1 MSEDFT
7 SHEYDVIVIGA
18 GGAGLRAAIESARS
32 GAKTAIITK
41 SLLGKAHTVM
51 AEGGCAAAL
60 QNADPR
66 DGWKVHFHDT
76 MKGSKWLA
84 NWRMAEFHAKEAPD
98 RVRELEQ
105 WGAVFDRTT
114 KNLINQ
120 RNFGGHTFP
129 RLAHVGDATG
139 LEIIRTLQERG
150 IHEGI
155 DIFPE
160 YTVRHLLKGGD
171 RVTGCVAYT
180 RVDGDFHAFSAKS
193 VVLATGGITRCWSVC
208 SGSWEYTGDG
218 HALALWAGAELRDM
232 EFVQFHPTG
241 MVWPPSVRG
250 ILVTEGVRGEGGRL
264 FNSDE
269 NGELMERF
277 MFNYVPEMF
286 QGDHAETIEESDQWV
301 EEVVS
306 GKLATVRRP
315 PELLTRDVVAK
326 AINSEVKAGR
336 GSPHGG
342 AFLDISHR
350 GEEAILAKLP
360 SMHHQFKE
368 LAGVDISKEP
378 MEVGPTAHYVMGG
391 VVVNAETQETTVSG
405 LYACGEVASGLHG
418 ANRLGGNSL
427 SDLIVFGKRAGEH
440 ASKQAKDLAQPSI
453 DESQVQSAIKE
464 MIAPL
469 ERGEGENPGLIYD
482 AMRDMMQEKV
492 GIIRVKGELESALV
506 DLDDFS
512 KREQSCFPGTSR
524 KYNSGWHQALDLKN
538 MVDISKVATM
548 AALAREE
555 SRGGHTRDDFPGHE
569 DEFWGNN
576 LNICWMEN
584 GEIKIRQEPI
594 EEMRDDLKDVIKEV
608 KTMIAERAA
617 EQGGGN

>member
-1 MSEDFT
+1 MSEDYKKY
-7 SHEYDVIVIGA
+7 EYDVIVIGA
-18 GGAGLRAAIESARS
+18 GGAGLRAAIEAARS

-84 NWRMAEFHAKEAPD
+84 NWQMAEYHAKEAPD

-105 WGAVFDRTT
+105 WGAVFDRTPN
-114 KNLINQ
+114 NLINQ

-139 LEIIRTLQERG
+139 LELIRTLQERG

-155 DIFPE
+155 DIFME
-160 YTVRHLLKGGD
+160 YTVRHLLKEGD

-193 VVLATGGITRCWSVC
+193 VVLATGGITRVWSVC

-264 FNSDE
+264 TNSK
-269 NGELMERF
+269 GERF
-277 MFNYVPEMF
+277 MFDYVPEMF
-286 QGDHAETIEESDQWV
+286 AGDHAETIEESDQWV

-350 GEEAILAKLP
+350 GEEAILKKLP

-368 LAGVDISKEP
+368 LAGVDISKEA

-391 VVVNAETQETTVSG
+391 VLVNAESQETTVPG
-405 LYACGEVASGLHG
+405 LFACGEVASGLHG

-427 SDLIVFGKRAGEH
+427 SDLIVFGKRAGEF
-440 ASKQAKDLAQPSI
+440 AAKRSEDLAQPSI
-453 DESQVQSAIKE
+453 DDSQVQEAIKV
-464 MIAPL
+464 ML
-469 ERGEGENPGLIYD
+469 EPFDNEGGENPGLIYD
-482 AMRDMMQEKV
+482 ELRDMMQAKV
-492 GIIRVKGELESALV
+492 GIIRTKEELDEAIS
-506 DLDDFS
+506 DLKSYDD
-512 KREQSCFPGTSR
+512 RRLACYPGSSR

-538 MVDISKVATM
+538 MVDVSYAATL
-548 AALAREE
+548 AAITREE
-555 SRGGHTRDDFPGHE
+555 SRGGHTRDDFPVP
-569 DEFWGNN
+569 DDDYWGNN
-576 LNICWMEN
+576 LNIIWMEE
-584 GEIKIRQEPI
+584 GEIKIRQEPK
-594 EEMRDDLKDVIKEV
+594 EEMRKDLKEVIQEV
-608 KTMIAERAA
+608 KDMIAERAEEA
-617 EQGGGN
+617 GGGN

>member
-1 MSEDFT
+1 MNENIT
-7 SHEYDVIVIGA
+7 NHEYDVIVIGA
-18 GGAGLRAAIESARS
+18 GGAGLRAAIEAARS

-60 QNADPR
+60 TNADPR

-84 NWRMAEFHAKEAPD
+84 NWRMAEYHAKEAPD

-105 WGAVFDRTT
+105 WGAVFDRTP

-155 DIFPE
+155 DIFME
-160 YTVRHLLKGGD
+160 YTVRTLLKEGD

-180 RVDGDFHAFSAKS
+180 RVEGDFHAFSAKS

-264 FNSDE
+264 TNSD
-269 NGELMERF
+269 GTRF
-277 MFNYVPEMF
+277 MFDYVPEMF
-286 QGDHAETIEESDQWV
+286 AGDHADSIEESDQWV

-350 GEEAILAKLP
+350 GEEAILKKLP

-391 VVVNAETQETTVSG
+391 VCVDAESQETTVPG
-405 LYACGEVASGLHG
+405 LFACGEVASGLHG

-427 SDLIVFGKRAGEH
+427 SDLIVFGKRAGEY
-440 ASKQAKDLAQPSI
+440 AAKRAKDLAQPAI
-453 DESQVQSAIKE
+453 DEVQVGRAIDD
-464 MIAPL
+464 MMAPL
-469 ERGEGENPGLIYD
+469 LREGGENPGLIYD
-482 AMRDMMQEKV
+482 EMRDMMQSKV
-492 GIIRVKGELESALV
+492 GIIRTKSELEEALE
-506 DLDDFS
+506 DIKSFKQRALGCS
-512 KREQSCFPGTSR
+512 PGTAR
-524 KYNSGWHQALDLKN
+524 KYNSGWHQALDLIN
-538 MVDISKVATM
+538 MADVSHAATL
-548 AALAREE
+548 AAITREE
-555 SRGGHTRDDFPGHE
+555 SRGGHTRDDFPTPE
-569 DEFWGNN
+569 DDYWGKT
-576 LNICWMEN
+576 LNIIWMEN
-584 GEIKIRQEPI
+584 GEMKIRQEPV
-594 EEMRDDLKDVIKEV
+594 EPMRDDLEEALTEV
-608 KTMIAERAA
+608 KAMIAERAEEA
-617 EQGGGN
+617 GGGN

>member
-1 MSEDFT
+1 
-7 SHEYDVIVIGA
+7 
-18 GGAGLRAAIESARS
+18 
-32 GAKTAIITK
+32 
-41 SLLGKAHTVM
+41 M
-51 AEGGCAAAL
+51 AEY
-60 QNADPR
+60 
-66 DGWKVHFHDT
+66 
-76 MKGSKWLA
+76 
-84 NWRMAEFHAKEAPD
+84 HAKEAPD

-105 WGAVFDRTT
+105 WGAVFDRTPN
-114 KNLINQ
+114 NLINQ

-139 LEIIRTLQERG
+139 LELIRTLQERG
-150 IHEGI
+150 IHEGN
-155 DIFPE
+155 DIFME
-160 YTVRHLLKGGD
+160 YTVRHLLKEGD

-232 EFVQFHPTG
+232 EFIQFHPTG

-264 FNSDE
+264 TNSE
-269 NGELMERF
+269 GERF
-277 MFNYVPEMF
+277 MFRYVPEMF
-286 QGDHAETIEESDQWV
+286 AGDHAETIEESDQWV

-306 GKLATVRRP
+306 GKIATVRRP
-315 PELLTRDVVAK
+315 PELLTRDVVSK

-350 GEEAILAKLP
+350 GEEAILKKLP

-391 VVVNAETQETTVSG
+391 VLVDAETQETTVQG
-405 LYACGEVASGLHG
+405 LYACGEAASGLHG

-427 SDLIVFGKRAGEH
+427 SDLIVFGKRAGEFS
-440 ASKQAKDLAQPSI
+440 AARAKNLAQPTI
-453 DESQVQSAIKE
+453 DDSQVQEAIRI
-464 MIAPL
+464 ML
-469 ERGEGENPGLIYD
+469 EPFNHEGGENPGLIYD
-482 AMRDMMQEKV
+482 EMRDMMQAKV
-492 GIIRVKGELESALV
+492 GIIRKESELSEA
-506 DLDDFS
+506 LDDLKEFE
-512 KREQSCFPGTSR
+512 KRRKSCYPGSSR

-538 MVDISKVATM
+538 MVDISYVATL
-548 AALAREE
+548 AAITREE
-555 SRGGHTRDDFPGHE
+555 SRGPQTRDDFPVPE
-569 DEFWGNN
+569 DEYWGKT
-576 LNICWMEN
+576 LNIIWMED
-584 GEIKIRQEPI
+584 GEIKIRQEPV
-594 EEMRDDLKDVIKEV
+594 EEMREDLAKVIKEV
-608 KTMIAERAA
+608 KEIIAERAA
-617 EQGGGN
+617 EAGGED

>member
-1 MSEDFT
+1 MAEDFKKY
-7 SHEYDVIVIGA
+7 EYDVIVIGA
-18 GGAGLRAAIESARS
+18 GGAGLRAAIEAARS

-84 NWRMAEFHAKEAPD
+84 NWQMAEYHAKEAPD

-114 KNLINQ
+114 KDLINQ

-155 DIFPE
+155 DIFME
-160 YTVRHLLKGGD
+160 YTVRHLLKEGD

-193 VVLATGGITRCWSVC
+193 VVLATGGITRVWSVC

-264 FNSDE
+264 TNSD
-269 NGELMERF
+269 GQRF
-277 MFNYVPEMF
+277 MFDYVPEMF
-286 QGDHAETIEESDQWV
+286 AGDHAETIEESDQWV

-350 GEEAILAKLP
+350 GEEAILKKLP

-391 VVVNAETQETTVSG
+391 VLVDAETQESTVPG

-427 SDLIVFGKRAGEH
+427 SDLIVFGKRAGEF
-440 ASKQAKDLAQPSI
+440 AAKRAKDLAQPGI
-453 DESQVQSAIKE
+453 DDSQVAKAIDV
-464 MIAPL
+464 ML
-469 ERGEGENPGLIYD
+469 EPFNNEGGENPGFIYD
-482 AMRDMMQEKV
+482 ELRDMMQAKV
-492 GIIRVKGELESALV
+492 GIIRTKEELDEAIE
-506 DLDDFS
+506 DLKAFEA
-512 KREQSCFPGTSR
+512 RRIAAYPGSSR

-538 MVDISKVATM
+538 MVDVSYAATL
-548 AALAREE
+548 AAVTREE
-555 SRGGHTRDDFPGHE
+555 SRGGHTRDDFPVPD
-569 DEFWGNN
+569 DEYWGKTV
-576 LNICWMEN
+576 NIIYMEN
-584 GEIKIRQEPI
+584 GEIKVRQDPVV
-594 EEMRDDLKDVIKEV
+594 EMRDDLKDAIKEV
-608 KTMIAERAA
+608 KAMIAERAA
-617 EQGGGN
+617 EAGGDK

>member
-1 MSEDFT
+1 MAEDFKKY
-7 SHEYDVIVIGA
+7 EYDVIVIGA
-18 GGAGLRAAIESARS
+18 GGAGLRAAIEAARS

-84 NWRMAEFHAKEAPD
+84 NWQMAEYHAKEAPD

-114 KNLINQ
+114 KDLINQ

-155 DIFPE
+155 DIFME
-160 YTVRHLLKGGD
+160 YTVRHLLKEGD

-193 VVLATGGITRCWSVC
+193 VVLATGGITRVWSVC

-264 FNSDE
+264 TNSD
-269 NGELMERF
+269 GQRF
-277 MFNYVPEMF
+277 MFDYVPEMF
-286 QGDHAETIEESDQWV
+286 AGDHAETIEESDQWV

-350 GEEAILAKLP
+350 GEEAILKKLP

-391 VVVNAETQETTVSG
+391 VLVDAETQESTVPG
-405 LYACGEVASGLHG
+405 LFACGEVASGLHG

-427 SDLIVFGKRAGEH
+427 SDLIVFGKRAGEF
-440 ASKQAKDLAQPSI
+440 AAKRAKDLAQPVI
-453 DESQVQSAIKE
+453 DDSQVEQAIDV
-464 MIAPL
+464 ML
-469 ERGEGENPGLIYD
+469 EPFNNEGGENPGFIYD
-482 AMRDMMQEKV
+482 ELRDMMQAKV
-492 GIIRVKGELESALV
+492 GIIRTKEELDEAIG
-506 DLDDFS
+506 DLKAFEA
-512 KREQSCFPGTSR
+512 RRVAAYPGSSR

-538 MVDISKVATM
+538 MVDVSYAATL
-548 AALAREE
+548 AAVTREE
-555 SRGGHTRDDFPGHE
+555 SRGGHTRDDFPVPD
-569 DEFWGNN
+569 DEYWGKTI
-576 LNICWMEN
+576 NIIYMEN
-584 GEIKIRQEPI
+584 GEIKVRQDPI
-594 EEMRDDLKDVIKEV
+594 VEMRDDLKDAIKEV
-608 KTMIAERAA
+608 KDMIAERAA
-617 EQGGGN
+617 EAGGGK

>member
-1 MSEDFT
+1 MAEDFKKY
-7 SHEYDVIVIGA
+7 EYDVIVIGA
-18 GGAGLRAAIESARS
+18 GGAGLRAAIEAARS

-41 SLLGKAHTVM
+41 SRLGKAHTVM

-84 NWRMAEFHAKEAPD
+84 DWQMAEYHAKEAPD

-105 WGAVFDRTT
+105 WGAVFDRTN

-155 DIFPE
+155 DIFME
-160 YTVRHLLKGGD
+160 YTVRHLLKEGD

-193 VVLATGGITRCWSVC
+193 VVLATGGITRVWSVC

-264 FNSDE
+264 TNSE
-269 NGELMERF
+269 GQRF
-277 MFNYVPEMF
+277 MFDYVPEMF
-286 QGDHAETIEESDQWV
+286 AGDHAETIEESDQWV

-350 GEEAILAKLP
+350 GEEAILKKLP

-391 VVVNAETQETTVSG
+391 VLVDAETQESTVPG
-405 LYACGEVASGLHG
+405 LFACGEVASGLHG

-427 SDLIVFGKRAGEH
+427 SDLIVFGKRAGEF
-440 ASKQAKDLAQPSI
+440 AAKRAKDLAQPVI
-453 DESQVQSAIKE
+453 DDSQVQEAIE
-464 MIAPL
+464 VML
-469 ERGEGENPGLIYD
+469 EPFNNEGGENPGFIYD
-482 AMRDMMQEKV
+482 ELRDMMQAKV
-492 GIIRVKGELESALV
+492 GIIRTKQELDEAIE
-506 DLDDFS
+506 DLKAFEA
-512 KREQSCFPGTSR
+512 RRIAAYPGASR

-538 MVDISKVATM
+538 MVDVSYAATL
-548 AALAREE
+548 AAVTREE
-555 SRGGHTRDDFPGHE
+555 SRGGHTRDDFPVPD
-569 DEFWGNN
+569 DEYWGKTI
-576 LNICWMEN
+576 NIIYMEN
-584 GEIKIRQEPI
+584 GEIKVRQDPVV
-594 EEMRDDLKDVIKEV
+594 EMRDDLKDAIKEV
-608 KTMIAERAA
+608 KDMIAERAA
-617 EQGGGN
+617 EAGGGK

>member
-1 MSEDFT
+1 MAEDFKKY
-7 SHEYDVIVIGA
+7 EYDVIVIGA
-18 GGAGLRAAIESARS
+18 GGAGLRAAIEAARS

-84 NWRMAEFHAKEAPD
+84 NWQMAEYHAKEAPD

-114 KNLINQ
+114 KDLINQ

-155 DIFPE
+155 DIFME
-160 YTVRHLLKGGD
+160 YTVRHLLKEGD

-193 VVLATGGITRCWSVC
+193 VVLATGGITRVWSVC

-264 FNSDE
+264 TNSD
-269 NGELMERF
+269 GQRF
-277 MFNYVPEMF
+277 MFDYVPEMF
-286 QGDHAETIEESDQWV
+286 AGDHAETIEESDQWV

-350 GEEAILAKLP
+350 GEEAILKKLP

-391 VVVNAETQETTVSG
+391 VLVDAETQESTVPG
-405 LYACGEVASGLHG
+405 LFACGEVASGLHG

-427 SDLIVFGKRAGEH
+427 SDLIVFGKRAGEF
-440 ASKQAKDLAQPSI
+440 AAKRAKDLAQPVI
-453 DESQVQSAIKE
+453 DDSQVEQAIDV
-464 MIAPL
+464 ML
-469 ERGEGENPGLIYD
+469 EPFNNEGGENPGFIYD
-482 AMRDMMQEKV
+482 ELRDMMQAKV
-492 GIIRVKGELESALV
+492 GIIRTKGELDEAIE
-506 DLDDFS
+506 DLKAFEA
-512 KREQSCFPGTSR
+512 RRIAAYPGSSR

-538 MVDISKVATM
+538 MVDVSYAATL
-548 AALAREE
+548 AAVTREE
-555 SRGGHTRDDFPGHE
+555 SRGGHTRDDFPVPD
-569 DEFWGNN
+569 DEYWGNTI
-576 LNICWMEN
+576 NIIYMEN
-584 GEIKIRQEPI
+584 GEIKVRQDPVV
-594 EEMRDDLKDVIKEV
+594 EMRDDLKDAIKEV
-608 KTMIAERAA
+608 KDMIAERAA
-617 EQGGGN
+617 EAGGGK